1 MSFLLDTDILSA
13 IRRKQRDQNL
23 ENWLHSINSL
33 DVYISVVTIG
43 EVERGITR
51 QRRNNPEFAEDL
63 QRWLDTILHRYQQ
76 RILPL
81 SVSIAQRWGRLS
93 GELGHNSADLM
104 IAATALEH
112 NLIVATRNTRHFEPT
127 QVGLINPYL
136 YQSINGL

>member
-23 ENWLHSINSL
+23 EKWLLSINSL

-43 EVERGITR
+43 EVERGIT
-51 QRRNNPEFAEDL
+51 QQQRNNPAFAEDL
-63 QRWLDTILHRYQQ
+63 QRWLDTILQRYQQ

-81 SVSIAQRWGRLS
+81 SISIAQRWGRLS
-93 GELGHNSADLM
+93 AELGHNSADLM
-104 IAATALEH
+104 IAATAFEH

-136 YQSINGL
+136 YQ

>member
-23 ENWLHSINSL
+23 EKWLLSINSL

-43 EVERGITR
+43 EVERGIT
-51 QRRNNPEFAEDL
+51 QQWRNNPEFAEDL
-63 QRWLDTILHRYQQ
+63 QRWLDTILQRYQQ

-81 SVSIAQRWGRLS
+81 SISIAQRWGRLS
-93 GELGHNSADLM
+93 AELGHNSADLM

-112 NLIVATRNTRHFEPT
+112 NLIVATRNARHFEPT

-136 YQSINGL
+136 YL

>member
-1 MSFLLDTDILSA
+1 MLFLLDTDILSA
-13 IRRKQRDQNL
+13 IRRKQRDQNM
-23 ENWLHSINSL
+23 EKWLLSINSL

-43 EVERGITR
+43 EVERGIT
-51 QRRNNPEFAEDL
+51 QQQRNNPAFVEDL
-63 QRWLDTILHRYQQ
+63 QRWLDTILQRYQQ

-81 SVSIAQRWGRLS
+81 SISIAQRWGRLS
-93 GELGHNSADLM
+93 AELGHNSADLM

-136 YQSINGL
+136 YQ

>member
-23 ENWLHSINSL
+23 EKWLHSIKSL
-33 DVYISVVTIG
+33 DVYISVITIG
-43 EVERGITR
+43 EVERGITQ

-81 SVSIAQRWGRLS
+81 SVNIAQRWGRLS

-136 YQSINGL
+136 YQ

>member
-23 ENWLHSINSL
+23 EKWLLSINSL

-43 EVERGITR
+43 EVERGITQ

-63 QRWLDTILHRYQQ
+63 QHWLDTILQRYQQ

-81 SVSIAQRWGRLS
+81 SISIAQRWGRLS
-93 GELGHNSADLM
+93 AELGHNSADLM

-136 YQSINGL
+136 YQ

>member
-1 MSFLLDTDILSA
+1 MLFLLDTDILSA

-23 ENWLHSINSL
+23 EKWLLSINSL

-43 EVERGITR
+43 EVERGITQ

-63 QRWLDTILHRYQQ
+63 QRWLDTILQRYQQ

-81 SVSIAQRWGRLS
+81 SISIAQRWGRLS
-93 GELGHNSADLM
+93 AELGHNSADLM

-112 NLIVATRNTRHFEPT
+112 NLIVATRNARHFEPT

-136 YQSINGL
+136 YL

>member
-23 ENWLHSINSL
+23 EKWLLSINSL

-43 EVERGITR
+43 EVERGITQ
-51 QRRNNPEFAEDL
+51 QRPNNPEFAEDL
-63 QRWLDTILHRYQQ
+63 QRWLDTILQRYQQ

-81 SVSIAQRWGRLS
+81 SISIAQRWGRLS
-93 GELGHNSADLM
+93 AELGHNSADLM

-136 YQSINGL
+136 YL

>member
-1 MSFLLDTDILSA
+1 MSYLLDTDILSA

-23 ENWLHSINSL
+23 EKWLHSINSL

-43 EVERGITR
+43 EVERGITQ

-81 SVSIAQRWGRLS
+81 SISIAQRWGRLS

-136 YQSINGL
+136 YQ

>member
-23 ENWLHSINSL
+23 EKWLHSINSL

-43 EVERGITR
+43 EVERGITQ

-81 SVSIAQRWGRLS
+81 SISIAKRWGRLS

-112 NLIVATRNTRHFEPT
+112 NLIVATRHFEPT

-136 YQSINGL
+136 YQ

>member
-23 ENWLHSINSL
+23 EKWLLSINSL

-43 EVERGITR
+43 EVERGIT
-51 QRRNNPEFAEDL
+51 QQQRNNPAFAEDL
-63 QRWLDTILHRYQQ
+63 QRWLDTILQRYQQ

-81 SVSIAQRWGRLS
+81 SISIAQRWGRLS
-93 GELGHNSADLM
+93 AELGHNSADLM

-127 QVGLINPYL
+127 LVGLINPYL
-136 YQSINGL
+136 YQ

>member
-23 ENWLHSINSL
+23 EKWLHSIKSL
-33 DVYISVVTIG
+33 DVYISVITIG
-43 EVERGITR
+43 EVERGITQ

-136 YQSINGL
+136 YQ

>member
-1 MSFLLDTDILSA
+1 MLFLLDTDILSA

-23 ENWLHSINSL
+23 EKWLLSINSL

-43 EVERGITR
+43 EVERGIT
-51 QRRNNPEFAEDL
+51 QQWRNNPEFAEDL
-63 QRWLDTILHRYQQ
+63 QRWLDTILQRYQQ

-81 SVSIAQRWGRLS
+81 SISIAQRWGRLS
-93 GELGHNSADLM
+93 AELGHNSADLM

-136 YQSINGL
+136 YL

>member
-23 ENWLHSINSL
+23 EKWLLSINSL

-43 EVERGITR
+43 EVERGIT
-51 QRRNNPEFAEDL
+51 QQQRNNPAFAEDL
-63 QRWLDTILHRYQQ
+63 QRWLDTILQRYQQ

-81 SVSIAQRWGRLS
+81 SISIAQRWGRLS
-93 GELGHNSADLM
+93 AELGHNSADLM

-136 YQSINGL
+136 YQ